1 MNPLIGIAAG
11 VVPDII
17 KLIAGDSTGQL
28 AEQVGKAVA
37 DTVGTTNASDAQ
49 TKLAANPAAQNALR
63 QKLAELALDATKA
76 QNADAGQRAQEALAN
91 TQSARS
97 GLQALATTN
106 STIAWTAPTISYL
119 VIGGFFIFLF
129 VLVSLYWGKPAD
141 NQNNFIVQ
149 IINIAVGALT
159 AAFAT
164 VVNFWLGSSAG
175 SQKKDDA
182 NLTLQQAQA
191 ERANANIKSL
201 QDKIT
206 PRPQAAQAPVQAA
219 AYRQAPAP
227 AKPSDQQGSS
237 RFDACMPF
245 IFKAEGGYSD
255 NPVDPGG
262 PTNFGITLATLRADP
277 NLTAEDVKKLARAV
291 AREIYRTAYW
301 NRMQCGALPPG
312 LDLEV
317 FDFGVNS
324 GPAESVKTL
333 QGLVGVTQDGSVG
346 PITLAAVRQFNV
358 GDLIGV
364 LPKRGWHSTRASICR
379 SSNRVGRRGLLKSRP
394 QLRRC
399 SKRPKSRRH
408 RDDDCLR
415 HERKAI
421 CCWMEAAR
429 RGRLGRQFVS
439 GADDVSGLGSARSV
453 R

>member
-1 MNPLIGIAAG
+1 MNPLIGIAMGLA
-11 VVPDII
+11 PDII
-17 KLIAGDSTGQL
+17 KLIAGDRTGQL
-28 AEQVGKAVA
+28 ADQVGKAVA
-37 DTVGTTNASDAQ
+37 DTVGTTNAGEAQ
-49 TKLAANPAAQNALR
+49 TKLAANPATEAALR
-63 QKLAELALDATKA
+63 QKLAELALEATKA
-76 QNADAGQRAQEALAN
+76 QNADESQRAREALAD

-97 GLQALATTN
+97 GLQALAKTN

-129 VLVSLYWGKPAD
+129 VLVWLYWGKPAE

-175 SQKKDDA
+175 SRKKDDA
-182 NLTLQQAQA
+182 SLTLQQAQA
-191 ERANANIKSL
+191 ERSDANIKSL
-201 QDKIT
+201 QDKIA
-206 PRPQAAQAPVQAA
+206 PQPQAAQAPVQVAA
-219 AYRQAPAP
+219 RMQAAAP
-227 AKPSDQQGSS
+227 AKPPDQQGSS

-255 NPVDPGG
+255 NPADPGG
-262 PTNFGITLATLRADP
+262 PTNFGITLATLRAYEGDP
-277 NLTAEDVKKLARAV
+277 NLTADDVKKLTRGV

-333 QGLVGVTQDGSVG
+333 QALVGVTQDGSVG

-358 GDLIGV
+358 GDLIGRFAQAR
-364 LPKRGWHSTRASICR
+364 LAFYQSLNMPEFEQGWAS
-379 SSNRVGRRGLLKSRP
+379 RVA
-394 QLRRC
+394 Q
-399 SKRPKSRRH
+399 
-408 RDDDCLR
+408 
-415 HERKAI
+415 I
-421 CCWMEAAR
+421 QTAAATMF
-429 RGRLGRQFVS
+429 QASEV
-439 GADDVSGLGSARSV
+439 ATA
-453 R
+453 